1 MSKTESKL
9 SATETFTESMRL
21 SFPKHIPMPF
31 DSLGASMLRKCLNAA
46 FDNPLLTDATTKFEK
61 LPLSSDFSVISFLIA
76 DIVEIFSFWAFSY
89 LLLFVV

>member
-9 SATETFTESMRL
+9 SATETFTESIRL
-21 SFPKHIPMPF
+21 SFPRHIPF
-31 DSLGASMLRKCLNAA
+31 DSLGFSMFRKCLNAA

-76 DIVEIFSFWAFSY
+76 DIVEIFSFCGFSY

>member
-1 MSKTESKL
+1 
-9 SATETFTESMRL
+9 
-21 SFPKHIPMPF
+21 MPF

-76 DIVEIFSFWAFSY
+76 DIVEIFSF
-89 LLLFVV
+89 